1 MSRAARRAIEECG
14 IGIDRIGAIVHAS
27 VCRDYLEPATSCVVH
42 DRLGLPSDCVV
53 YDCSNAC
60 LGFLNGMIQIANM
73 IELGQIE
80 AGLVVASEGS
90 RELVETTIA
99 RLNADESFTRET
111 VKPAM
116 ASLTIGSA
124 SAAAVLVDRRIS
136 QTDNRLLGAVA
147 RADTSAVGLCQSGRD
162 ESVGGKMQPLMNTD
176 AEQLM
181 AAGVALAAVTF
192 GRFVDELAWSVD
204 DINRTCCHQVGATH
218 RRLTLEA
225 LGLNPQHDFTTFEFL
240 GNTGSAAMPVT
251 AALAA
256 EQGFIRPQDQVALL
270 GIGSGLNS
278 VMIGV
283 DWQTVACAT
292 PQSITAPQSAAPE
305 NVEVG

>member
-1 MSRAARRAIEECG
+1 MNYRNVCLESLGYTLPDEVVSSEEIEARLAPLYRRLRLPEGRLVLMTGIRERRFWAPGTMPSQISVASARRAIEECG
-14 IGIDRIGAIVHAS
+14 IGLDRIGAIVHAS

-204 DINRTCCHQVGATH
+204 DINRTCCHQV
-218 RRLTLEA
+218 
-225 LGLNPQHDFTTFEFL
+225 
-240 GNTGSAAMPVT
+240 
-251 AALAA
+251 
-256 EQGFIRPQDQVALL
+256 
-270 GIGSGLNS
+270 
-278 VMIGV
+278 
-283 DWQTVACAT
+283 
-292 PQSITAPQSAAPE
+292 
-305 NVEVG
+305 